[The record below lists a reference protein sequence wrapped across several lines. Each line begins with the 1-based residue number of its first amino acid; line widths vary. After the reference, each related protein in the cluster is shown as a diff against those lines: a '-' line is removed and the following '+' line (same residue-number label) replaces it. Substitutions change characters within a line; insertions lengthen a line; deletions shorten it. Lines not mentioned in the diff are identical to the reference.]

1 MNPIEEIASGLAT
14 LTVGVVITAGGCL
27 VQLGGC
33 VLCGCRFLLAGLFKL
48 PGWILGVGR

>member
-27 VQLGGC
+27 VQLAGC
-33 VLCGCRFLLAGLFKL
+33 VLSGFRFLLAGLFRL
-48 PGWILGVGR
+48 PGWLMGVGR